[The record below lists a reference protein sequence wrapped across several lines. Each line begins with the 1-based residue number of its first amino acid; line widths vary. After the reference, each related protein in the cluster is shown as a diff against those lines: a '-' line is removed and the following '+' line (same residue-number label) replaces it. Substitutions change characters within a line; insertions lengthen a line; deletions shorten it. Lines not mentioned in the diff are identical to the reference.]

1 MKNLN
6 LIPKSTIRAGT
17 RNLLGLGLS
26 LATYGCAVANTAP
39 TQTVTANDPIASIA
53 TGVDF
58 SHKAKRATT
67 LANTVEQATLGKPTA
82 LHMASESSDQASFQQ
97 GIASWYGPGFHNR
110 LTANGERYNMNA
122 LTAAH
127 RTLPF
132 GTMVLVKNTATGK
145 TVTVRINDRGP
156 YIKGRIIDLSR
167 AAARELGISG
177 IQRVAL
183 YKQPTKAGKKAVGTK
198 ISRAKLLSH

>member
-6 LIPKSTIRAGT
+6 LIPKSTIKAGT

-26 LATYGCAVANTAP
+26 LATCGCAVASTAP
-39 TQTVTANDPIASIA
+39 TQTTVNDPIASIA

-82 LHMASESSDQASFQQ
+82 LHMASETSDQASFQQ

-132 GTMVLVKNTATGK
+132 GTIVLVKNTVTGK

-183 YKQPTKAGKKAVGTK
+183 YKQPAKAGKKAVATK
-198 ISRAKLLSH
+198 ISNARLRSY